1 MEKRPNGRLR
11 HNPLS
16 RPVQEIVHAAHA
28 KVHEVEQENV
38 GVEAGHKGEVLTER
52 GIAYGK
58 GKVRAVFALI
68 IAADKRNGVSV
79 LLFQRLQR
87 GIVRHILHC
96 HAAVYGER
104 GKPLGVDDSIHRIRP
119 GGDILRARLDQIMEA
134 PKKVGVIFRTAA
146 FFLFR
151 TAVFSLCGVGS
162 AVTLHPSIQRLIARC
177 YTDGLRQG
185 NANRL
190 AADGGDLLFIVI

>member
-1 MEKRPNGRLR
+1 MQVILCAVFRLIELEARRVQAYAAVFDRAVLFDDQLSAALIPCRGDGGREHR
-11 HNPLS
+11 
-16 RPVQEIVHAAHA
+16 RAA
-28 KVHEVEQENV
+28 
-38 GVEAGHKGEVLTER
+38 GKGEFRSVL
-52 GIAYGK
+52 
-58 GKVRAVFALI
+58 ALI
-68 IAADKRNGVSV
+68 IAADQRNRFSV

-87 GIVRHILHC
+87 GIVRHILHR

-104 GKPLGVDDSIHRIRP
+104 GKPLGRNGSIHCIRL

-134 PKKVGVIFRTAA
+134 PKEVGVI
-146 FFLFR
+146 FR
-151 TAVFSLCGVGS
+151 TAVFSLCGIGS
-162 AVTLHPSIQRLIARC
+162 AVTLHPGIQRLIARC